1 MKNGNSTVT
10 NAKSE
15 VVTPQYIENLDA
27 LKSISMVESELQE
40 KRQHLLK

>member
-40 KRQHLLK
+40 RRQHLLK